1 MFIGGCAGSTA
12 GGLKISRVMILMKNI
27 RRQLRHMLHPRSVG
41 TLRMEGKPLDEE
53 TVSGVSAYFALCMVC
68 MAAVFLLISFEPF
81 GTESNL
87 TATVACF
94 NNIGPGLGAVGPA
107 GNYAAYSAFSKY
119 VLSAAMLLGRLEI
132 YPLLLVCSPSAWVRN
147 K

>member
-1 MFIGGCAGSTA
+1 
-12 GGLKISRVMILMKNI
+12 
-27 RRQLRHMLHPRSVG
+27 
-41 TLRMEGKPLDEE
+41 
-53 TVSGVSAYFALCMVC
+53 

-81 GTESNL
+81 DLETNL
-87 TATVACF
+87 TAAVACF

-107 GNYAAYSAFSKY
+107 GNFAAYSAFSKF